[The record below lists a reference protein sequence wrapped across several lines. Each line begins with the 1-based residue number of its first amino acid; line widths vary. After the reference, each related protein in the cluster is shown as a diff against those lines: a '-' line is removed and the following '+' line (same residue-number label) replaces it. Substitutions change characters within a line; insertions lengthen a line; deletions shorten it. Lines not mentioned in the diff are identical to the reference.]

1 MNAMTIAVRRFR
13 RTPAF
18 TGFVLFM
25 LALLLNVVMQGI
37 NSGNAWAFFQPKSYG
52 TLLMTNTPFILS
64 AMAQSLLLIV
74 GLLDISIG
82 IQFAFVNVV
91 CIMVP
96 QAFGVPVWVGWIA
109 AILASLILSGLIGAC
124 SSYLRL
130 PAMLVGYAFIF
141 IIKGINVSIM
151 PTPQGKVPREFY
163 RAYDSLLAGVIPVSL
178 LVLVAVFGLWLLL
191 KRRPLGRHLYAV
203 GGSPRNAYAAGI
215 NPVKV
220 QMQANLLKGFI
231 VGIGGICLTLMTASG
246 NPLQAENYGLRSLI
260 ACILGGLG
268 FGGWGSMACGVFGAS
283 FFVLIQ
289 NAVYYFFSYL
299 SKVVSGFSLSSYWQN
314 LVSDIILL
322 LGLLM
327 TIITAK
333 EQRNTLKEGLIKQF
347 KRGEAHDGQQ
357 AAL

>member
-1 MNAMTIAVRRFR
+1 MNTLSVSLNKFR

-18 TGFVLFM
+18 TGFVLFVI
-25 LALLLNVVMQGI
+25 ALLMNILMQGI
-37 NSGNAWAFFQPKSYG
+37 NSGKPLAFFNPNSYSS
-52 TLLMTNTPFILS
+52 LLMTNAPFILT

-82 IQFAFVNVV
+82 IQLALVNVV

-96 QAFGVPVWVGWIA
+96 QELGVPIWVGWLCA
-109 AILASLILSGLIGAC
+109 MGASLLISAMVGAC
-124 SSYLRL
+124 SAVLRL

-141 IIKGINVSIM
+141 IVKGINVAIM
-151 PTPQGKVPREFY
+151 SKPQGKVPREIY
-163 RAYDSLLAGVIPVSL
+163 LPYQNPVAGVLPIALIVL
-178 LVLVAVFGLWLLL
+178 LAVFGLWLLI

-203 GGSPRNAYAAGI
+203 GGNPRNAYAAGI
-215 NPVKV
+215 SPVKV

-231 VGIGGICLTLMTASG
+231 VGIGGICLTLMNASG
-246 NPLQAENYGLRSLI
+246 NPLQAEDYGLRSLI

-289 NAVYYFFSYL
+289 NTVYHFFSYL
-299 SKVVSGFSLSSYWQN
+299 TKVISGFAASTYWQN

-322 LGLLM
+322 LGLLV

-333 EQRNTLKEGLIKQF
+333 EQRKTLKEGLLKQF
-347 KRGEAHDGQQ
+347 KGG
-357 AAL
+357 AARDKQ